1 MNLVRNLVAFAFF
14 LILIYSF
21 NQAEASKEPVWSWS
35 SSSSITDV
43 SISSDSRNISA
54 IYGQSVSLWK
64 NNTDPPYN
72 PYNTRTLSQGIS
84 YMEMSLDGKYVL
96 TGEETNKL
104 TLWSEGTK
112 EWDKGGFLAGLYG
125 IDISDDG
132 SNITAVD
139 RRNVYFFNK
148 DSNVEIWNVNF
159 PEQEM
164 STVSISPDGKY
175 IAAGT
180 FSGNVYVFL
189 TSDEDDVWQH
199 SDVLDGKI
207 TDIDFSGNSSHL
219 VIGTDSGRVHVYP
232 SSGSDNPI
240 TMFQPNEVTC
250 VSADLTSK
258 YYTYGTEEGML
269 TVFDGIVGSD
279 IWQKNIGG
287 IVTDCTFN
295 GKGTYV
301 FAGSDNKKLVLA
313 NASTGDEVWTA
324 NAVDAVTA
332 VSLSYKGE
340 NILVGTESGISI
352 YYEQLL
358 DNQPPTASIDIINPS
373 IALPGE
379 EITFTGSGIDSDGF
393 VSNYH
398 WSSSIDGNLS
408 FLDNF
413 TLSNLTMGLHTI
425 SLTVQDNEGLWS
437 RPATMEIG
445 VGDFPEVSILSVSNC
460 SDLANCMISLGD
472 TLSISASASST
483 TSDDITMETFEWI
496 SNLDGILS
504 NNLNLTS
511 SELSLGVH
519 TLTFRAKN
527 SVGFWSA
534 NISIEIVVNGVPII
548 ELDSISPNPVIAGEE
563 AQITVIGSDAD
574 NDTLSYFWSTESVT
588 LFNDDNK
595 ALFSSSSTDQGE
607 HIVSVYAKDSK
618 GALSNTI
625 NLTISIISQPS
636 VELICDPEIRIN
648 EEAFFTASAFKP
660 QGSIVKYEWDFDSPS
675 KVSPDSVDFVG
686 FNFATHSYNS
696 TSEDEEGY
704 LVVIKV
710 TDNDDL
716 TATNYCRIPVVK
728 ENSVS
733 DTSSSNNDSL
743 TSKLITTGSLLG
755 IAVLLIGISGLVFY
769 FKRDN
774 FDTYSSPEISKPS
787 KSTSDSSFSNS
798 KPSEEEVRKPT
809 KRKVMRKRVV
819 SKEVPEMMTVECPQ
833 CSSQIDIPKISGSQQ
848 LKCPDCG
855 LEGEIDI

>member
-1 MNLVRNLVAFAFF
+1 MNLIRNLAAFIFF
-14 LILIYSF
+14 AIIIFSF
-21 NQAEASKEPVWSWS
+21 SLAEAEKEPVWSWS
-35 SSSSITDV
+35 SSSSVTNTA
-43 SISSDSRNISA
+43 ISGDSLNMSA
-54 IYGQSVSLWK
+54 TYAQSVSLWK
-64 NNTDPPYN
+64 NHTSN
-72 PYNTRTLSQGIS
+72 PYNTKTLSQGIS
-84 YMEMSLDGKYVL
+84 YMKMSSDGKYVL

-104 TLWSEGTK
+104 TLWAEGSK

-125 IDISDDG
+125 IDISEDG

-148 DSNVEIWNVNF
+148 GSSTEVWNENF
-159 PEQEM
+159 AAQEM
-164 STVSISPDGKY
+164 STVSISPDGRY

-189 TSDEDDVWQH
+189 TSNKDDVWYH
-199 SDVLDGKI
+199 SDALDGKI
-207 TDIDFSGNSSHL
+207 TGIDFSGDSSHL
-219 VIGTDSGRVHVYP
+219 VIGTESGRVHVYP
-232 SSGSDNPI
+232 SSGGDPI

-250 VSADLTSK
+250 VSAGLNSK

-287 IVTDCTFN
+287 VVTDCTFN

-313 NASTGDEVWTA
+313 NVTTGDEVWRV
-324 NAVDAVTA
+324 NAVSAVTS
-332 VSLSYKGE
+332 VSLSYRGE
-340 NILVGTESGISI
+340 NLLVGTESGISLF
-352 YYEQLL
+352 YEQLL
-358 DNQPPTASIDIINPS
+358 DNQAPIASIDIIDPS

-379 EITFTGSGIDSDGF
+379 EITFTGSGTDMDGF

-408 FLDNF
+408 ISDNF
-413 TLSNLTMGLHTI
+413 TISNLTMGLHTI
-425 SLTVQDNEGLWS
+425 FFMVQDDEGRWS
-437 RPATMEIG
+437 YPVTMEIG
-445 VGDFPEVSILSVSNC
+445 VGDFPEVSILSVSSC

-472 TLSISASASST
+472 TISISASASST
-483 TSDDITMETFEWI
+483 TSDDITMETFEWF
-496 SNLDGILS
+496 SSLDGLIS

-511 SELSLGVH
+511 SELSLGTH
-519 TLTFRAKN
+519 ILTFRAKN

-534 NISIEIVVNGVPII
+534 NVSVNVVVNAVPTI

-574 NDTLSYFWSTESVT
+574 NDLLSYFWYTESVI
-588 LFNDDNK
+588 LFNEDNK
-595 ALFSSSSTDQGE
+595 ALFSSVSTDQGE
-607 HIVSVYAKDSK
+607 HIVSVYAQDSK
-618 GALSNTI
+618 GAVSNTLT
-625 NLTISIISQPS
+625 LTISIISQPS
-636 VELICDPEIRIN
+636 VELICDPEIGIN

-696 TSEDEEGY
+696 SSEDGY

-710 TDNDDL
+710 TDNDGL
-716 TATNYCRIPVVK
+716 TATNSCRIPVL
-728 ENSVS
+728 EESSTIS
-733 DTSSSNNDSL
+733 DSSSRDDSAIASKL
-743 TSKLITTGSLLG
+743 TSAGGLLG
-755 IAVLLIGISGLVFY
+755 IAIVLIGIGGLVFY
-769 FKRDN
+769 FNRDS
-774 FDTYSSPEISKPS
+774 FDNYSPPVISTPS
-787 KSTSDSSFSNS
+787 RTTTEESSFVSTI
-798 KPSEEEVRKPT
+798 SEEERKPT
-809 KRKVMRKRVV
+809 KRKVMRRRVV
-819 SKEVPEMMTVECPQ
+819 GKEIPEMMTVECPQ
-833 CSSQIDIPKISGSQQ
+833 CSSQIEIPKISGSQQ

>member
-1 MNLVRNLVAFAFF
+1 MNLIRNLAAFIFF
-14 LILIYSF
+14 AIIIFSF
-21 NQAEASKEPVWSWS
+21 SLAEAEKEPVWSWS
-35 SSSSITDV
+35 SSSSVTNTA
-43 SISSDSRNISA
+43 ISGDSLNISA
-54 IYGQSVSLWK
+54 TYAQSVSLWK
-64 NNTDPPYN
+64 NHTSN
-72 PYNTRTLSQGIS
+72 PYNTKTLSQGIS
-84 YMEMSLDGKYVL
+84 YMEMSSDGKYVL

-104 TLWSEGTK
+104 TLWAEGSK

-125 IDISDDG
+125 IDISEDG

-148 DSNVEIWNVNF
+148 GSSTEVWNENF
-159 PEQEM
+159 AAQEM
-164 STVSISPDGKY
+164 STVSISPDGRY

-189 TSDEDDVWQH
+189 TSNKDDVWYH
-199 SDVLDGKI
+199 SDALDGKI
-207 TDIDFSGNSSHL
+207 TGIDFSGDSSHL
-219 VIGTDSGRVHVYP
+219 VIGTESGRVHVYP
-232 SSGSDNPI
+232 SSGGDPI

-250 VSADLTSK
+250 VSAGLNSK

-287 IVTDCTFN
+287 VVTDCTFN

-313 NASTGDEVWTA
+313 NVTTGDEVWRV
-324 NAVDAVTA
+324 NAVSAVTS
-332 VSLSYKGE
+332 VSLSYRGE
-340 NILVGTESGISI
+340 NLLVGTESGISLF
-352 YYEQLL
+352 YEQLL
-358 DNQPPTASIDIINPS
+358 DNQAPIASIDIIDPS

-379 EITFTGSGIDSDGF
+379 EITFTGSGTDMDGF

-408 FLDNF
+408 LSDNF
-413 TLSNLTMGLHTI
+413 TISNLTMGLHTI
-425 SLTVQDNEGLWS
+425 FFMVQDDEGRWS
-437 RPATMEIG
+437 YPVTMEIG
-445 VGDFPEVSILSVSNC
+445 VGDFPEVSILSVSSC

-472 TLSISASASST
+472 TISISASASST
-483 TSDDITMETFEWI
+483 TSDDITMETFEWFSSLDGLI
-496 SNLDGILS
+496 SNT
-504 NNLNLTS
+504 LNLTS
-511 SELSLGVH
+511 SELSLGTH

-534 NISIEIVVNGVPII
+534 NVSVNVVVNAVPII

-574 NDTLSYFWSTESVT
+574 NDLLSYFWYTESVT
-588 LFNDDNK
+588 LFNEDNK
-595 ALFSSSSTDQGE
+595 ALFSSASTDQGD
-607 HIVSVYAKDSK
+607 HIISVYAQDSK
-618 GALSNTI
+618 GAVSNTL

-636 VELICDPEIRIN
+636 VELICDPEIGIN

-686 FNFATHSYNS
+686 FNFATHSYNNS
-696 TSEDEEGY
+696 SEDGY

-710 TDNDDL
+710 TDNDGL
-716 TATNYCRIPVVK
+716 TATNSCRIPVL
-728 ENSVS
+728 EESSTTS
-733 DTSSSNNDSL
+733 DSSSSDDSGIASKL
-743 TSKLITTGSLLG
+743 TSTGGLLG
-755 IAVLLIGISGLVFY
+755 IAIVLIGIGGLVFY
-769 FKRDN
+769 LNRDS
-774 FDTYSSPEISKPS
+774 FDNYSPPDISTPS
-787 KSTSDSSFSNS
+787 KTTTEESSFASTI
-798 KPSEEEVRKPT
+798 SEEERKPT

-819 SKEVPEMMTVECPQ
+819 SKEIPEMMTVECPQ
-833 CSSQIDIPKISGSQQ
+833 CSSQIEIPKISGSQQ